1 MVAAASVSVAA
12 GTAGLTLAPAAAQQ
26 AGPTVTIEPATDL
39 VDGTPVS
46 VSVSGLRSHAF
57 VEVLQCAADR
67 IDVLDH
73 CDFPDSA
80 FSDADASGTA
90 TLTLKIDALLTPPF
104 AGEEVDCRTSE
115 CQLVILSES
124 FEEPVATA
132 ALHFDPDA
140 ALAPPPTLTVTPDDQ
155 LADLQAVEVSGS
167 GLVWS
172 DHAVVVQCVP
182 AAADIDDCDFDTLT
196 DVAVDAGSFT
206 TDYLVSAVMDT
217 GNSGPIDCREAGA
230 CVLAVSS
237 GYSTSPAKSA
247 VVPLGFDPDTEVKVG
262 TITVEPDTD
271 LVDGQ
276 TVSVT
281 GSGFPPDRG
290 VSFYVCAT
298 GPSEE
303 SCEFTPSFAFVDE
316 SGAFTASD
324 VRVWATIRTETGEID
339 CRAVAEGCTLVASA
353 GSPSSSRAGR
363 AVLHFDP
370 EAPLLPGPAI
380 TVEPSSGLPDDTSA
394 TVSGEHFTP
403 DGFVSVAVC
412 ASGDISRCDPQS
424 EASPTPD
431 AAGTFSLEISVAVE
445 FNSWEDERVDCRAAP
460 GCAVVAY
467 DYERG
472 RQAQAPL
479 TFAAPVPATRRYID
493 PVFDEVEVTHDVVYR
508 DTVDAHGNPVRLTL
522 DVYEPAGDSASR
534 RPAVAWMHGGWFS
547 EGDKADMADYAEA
560 FAQRGYVAVSMEY
573 RMRPE
578 LHCCPTRDAI
588 GVTEALVDGRE
599 DAMAGLEWLHEHA
612 GEYRIDPRA
621 IAVGGD
627 GAGAANAF
635 GLAFDAPPPD
645 HGGGGHAMVQ
655 QGAPHDGDGPM
666 PAAALPISGVSLDR
680 PAEGSPPVMAFHG
693 TEDSVAPLHL
703 TEANCARA
711 EAVGSRCE
719 AVAYQ
724 GAWDDIAFTRQRDI
738 VSRSVAFLAE
748 VVLDPL
754 GYLDEAP
761 QQPTTTTTSDGPSGP
776 TTTVTSPDAP
786 KDGGRLP
793 RTGSDAWPLL
803 WAGLGLAGLGIA
815 ALVTRRL
822 VMRRRRGALGATL
835 LVVVVVGGLVGPHD
849 AAATGTGGDPGD
861 PTSTSLATT
870 STTLADPPAGEPTPD
885 TTVVTQPAAP
895 PEETAP
901 TAPAPVEP
909 MPDPTAPGDMPPPVT
924 GVDDSG
930 HEDPSHEFPDDWT
943 PEQVA
948 FATKL
953 IADTEIALE
962 RYRNPAIL
970 GLLGYVWITDG
981 TKPNG
986 YQHWINTGW
995 IGDQYTLNPEFPE
1008 SLVFR
1013 NAADG
1018 PVLEAAMYMLG
1029 LGNTMDTIPE
1039 DIAWLPGWHVHT
1051 NLCFEGL
1058 RLVGIAVDGRCE
1070 RGVILIPPP
1079 MVHVWIVDTPCGR
1092 FPGVDEH
1099 GLMCDPEHPG
1109 GHG

>member
-57 VEVLQCAADR
+57 VEVVQCAADR

-262 TITVEPDTD
+262 TITVEPDAD
-271 LVDGQ
+271 LVDGE

-363 AVLHFDP
+363 AALHFDP

-472 RQAQAPL
+472 RQAEAPL

-522 DVYEPAGDSASR
+522 DVYEPAGDTASR

-761 QQPTTTTTSDGPSGP
+761 QQPTTTTTSHGPSGP

-786 KDGGRLP
+786 RDGGRLP

-803 WAGLGLAGLGIA
+803 WAGFGLAGLGIA

-822 VMRRRRGALGATL
+822 VIRRRRGALGATL

-861 PTSTSLATT
+861 PTSTSQPTT